1 MTPETVR
8 LEARINATKLEIAD
22 VDDALALLVEQLAVK
37 QLRIDAWYANT
48 QSRLTRRKARLL
60 IHLAAAKR
68 AKQRDKH
75 RLPAQATR
83 TLLPDLATPTNVKPA

>member
-8 LEARINATKLEIAD
+8 LEARIRATKLEIAD

-48 QSRLTRRKARLL
+48 QSRLTRRKAALL
-60 IHLAAAKR
+60 NKLAAAKR

-75 RLPAQATR
+75 RLPAQAN
-83 TLLPDLATPTNVKPA
+83 LISIADLAQPTNVKPA